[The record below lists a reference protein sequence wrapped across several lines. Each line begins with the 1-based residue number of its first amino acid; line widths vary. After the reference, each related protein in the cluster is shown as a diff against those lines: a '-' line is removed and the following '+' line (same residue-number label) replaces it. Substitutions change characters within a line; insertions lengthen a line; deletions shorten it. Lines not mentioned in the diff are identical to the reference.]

1 MQGVAFM
8 PLMLK
13 ATPSMTLSDIGDEFG
28 KRDHATV
35 MSSIKKV
42 TSVVETDGYYK
53 EAVNNIRLNLKMA

>member
-1 MQGVAFM
+1 
-8 PLMLK
+8 ML
-13 ATPSMTLSDIGDEFG
+13 SMTLSDIGDEFG